1 MSLFDLLS
9 GGESKAMTARQ
20 LSTAVGA
27 KPEQVERLT
36 ELSLPTLLAALKRNS
51 SSQEGAEALARAL
64 DQHKDDRV
72 DNVPAYLGKA
82 DTNDGSKILQ
92 HIFGND
98 NQRVQT
104 TLAKETGMDLDQ
116 VSGVLTR
123 MAPMLLG
130 MLGQQKAQQNLA
142 PSGISGLLSSLLGG
156 ATQSQQPQP
165 SGLGGLLSGLLGGA
179 ASQPQQPQ
187 QSGIGD
193 LLSSLLGGAAQPQQP
208 QPQPSGLGGLLT
220 GLLGAS
226 TPVQQ
231 PQPSGLG
238 GLLSLLLGGGAQA
251 QQPSGFG
258 SLLSGLIGAKPAQTQ
273 QATQLG
279 LPVLIEALRRN
290 TSTQAG
296 RNALARALEQ
306 HEDDPV
312 DDLAGFM
319 SRADRQDG
327 DRIVQHIFGSDRTRV
342 QADLATETGLE
353 TQQVSELLARLAP
366 LVLGSLGQVKK
377 QSNLG
382 PDDIAGLLGKLSGGI
397 QSSQAGT
404 SDAMTRLLNAELRR
418 R

>member
-156 ATQSQQPQP
+156 ATQ
-165 SGLGGLLSGLLGGA
+165 
-179 ASQPQQPQ
+179 PQQP
-187 QSGIGD
+187 
-193 LLSSLLGGAAQPQQP
+193 
-208 QPQPSGLGGLLT
+208 
-220 GLLGAS
+220 
-226 TPVQQ
+226 Q

>member
-1 MSLFDLLS
+1 
-9 GGESKAMTARQ
+9 MTARQ

-64 DQHKDDRV
+64 DQHKDDPV
-72 DNVPAYLGKA
+72 DNVPAYLRKA

-98 NQRVQT
+98 NQRVQS
-104 TLAKETGMDLDQ
+104 TLAKETGMDPDQ

-156 ATQSQQPQP
+156 ATQYQQPQQPQP

-179 ASQPQQPQ
+179 APQPQQPQ

-208 QPQPSGLGGLLT
+208 
-220 GLLGAS
+220 
-226 TPVQQ
+226 Q

-279 LPVLIEALRRN
+279 LPALIEALRRN

-296 RNALARALEQ
+296 RNALARALEE

-319 SRADRQDG
+319 SKADRQDG
-327 DRIVQHIFGSDRTRV
+327 DKIVQHIFGNDRTRV
-342 QADLATETGLE
+342 QANLAKETGLE
-353 TQQVSELLARLAP
+353 TQQASELLARLAP
-366 LVLGSLGQVKK
+366 LVLGSLGQAKK
-377 QSNLG
+377 QNNLG

-404 SDAMTRLLNAELRR
+404 SDAMARLLNAELKRR
-418 R
+418 